1 MAAPTQADSAY
12 AALHDDI
19 LSCRLGPGAKIPINE
34 TAVKYGLSPGAVREA
49 LSRLSA
55 ERMAVATA
63 QKGYSVAEVSA
74 EELRD
79 LTRARIVIE
88 QWCLREAARMKAGV
102 SKSGSPAPRSMI
114 SRPEARNA
122 LALWETAIVAA
133 YHRLHRLPQAA
144 AGETRRVDPRWA
156 AAHTTFHEALASG
169 CGSPWM
175 LSLRSTL
182 YAQTER
188 YRHLSH
194 AIARQDRDVDSEHKG
209 ILDACLARDADSAA
223 ARIAAHLTKTSQIV
237 LNSPYLRGRGGEA
250 E

>member
-1 MAAPTQADSAY
+1 MERPASLMAAPTQADSAY

-88 QWCLREAARMKAGV
+88 QWCLREAVKLGDV
-102 SKSGSPAPRSMI
+102 
-114 SRPEARNA
+114 E
-122 LALWETAIVAA
+122 WETAIVAA

>member
-1 MAAPTQADSAY
+1 MERPASLMAAPTQADSAY

-63 QKGYSVAEVSA
+63 QKGSSVAEVSA

-88 QWCLREAARMKAGV
+88 QWCLREAVKLGDV
-102 SKSGSPAPRSMI
+102 
-114 SRPEARNA
+114 E
-122 LALWETAIVAA
+122 WETAIVAA